1 MYQCKNLGC
10 NQEFKFTMQLA
21 RHKSKCSKPEVD
33 KKHFTVELGFQFG
46 KCKKAFS
53 DQLNVSRH
61 VKNYQV
67 KKPQTGHKCKKC
79 DKVFRFGSEL
89 KRHLQS
95 HTNTENKK
103 CNCGRKFKRSDYFTE
118 HLATCNENLMES
130 TADFVPSFVQAHKEH
145 LNDHEEQTNSDTTIN
160 VEPPAGPIMP
170 VLEESE
176 ISPEETFDGNIDLD
190 NAPINSN
197 LNPNA
202 ELEKSS

>member
-103 CNCGRKFKRSDYFTE
+103 CNCGRKFRRSDYFTE

-190 NAPINSN
+190 NAPINST